1 MKSIVTLREP
11 SLGPVFGMKGG
22 ATGGGASQVVPADE
36 IDLHFTG
43 DIHAVTT
50 ANNLL
55 AAMIDNHIQQGNRL
69 GIDTRRIA
77 WRRVI
82 DMNDRALREIVI
94 GLGGRQNGFARED
107 AFNISVASEVMAVL
121 CLAEDFQD
129 LKDRLARM
137 VVGYTAKSK
146 PITAADLK
154 AVGSMALLLK
164 DAIKPNLVQTSEGTP
179 AIIHGGPFA
188 NIAHGTNSIQAMRL
202 AQALSQVTVTEAGF
216 ASELGGEKFLD
227 FVSRTGKFNVDAVVL
242 VTTLRALKYHGGA
255 GKDDLAEKNLEAL
268 VKGFD
273 NLDKHIEN
281 MQAFGVPLVVAVN
294 YFPDNDDEELEL
306 TVKHV
311 SARKARAF
319 VSDPFNQGSEGC
331 LDLARAVEAATR
343 AAPGCAPI
351 YEPEWSITKKIETI
365 ASEHVRRRPHQLHP
379 PGAQG
384 HRAAQRA
391 GLRQAARDH
400 RQDAQL
406 AVRRSQGAGP
416 AARISTSTS
425 TASSSPPAPASWWPS
440 AARSCS
446 CPACPRTP
454 PPRAS
459 TSTPTATSAG
469 CSEIFL
475 PEVLFDLQRD
485 PLGRGG
491 FHMKKPLF
499 FVTFFALAVV
509 WGGAAELRLAS
520 PNGGEQVCLGR
531 PFRITWTATN
541 VIARVKLQLIRS
553 GGGAGGLDRRQPRC
567 RCPGL

>member
-1 MKSIVTLREP
+1 MAETMLPIRDVAARFGIAEAELYYYGPYKAKLEPALARRLCSSDYCGPVGGDPKGRQVLVTATTPTPAGEGKTTTAIGLSMALNRIGVKSIVTLREP

-22 ATGGGASQVVPADE
+22 ATGGGASQVLPADE

-69 GIDTRRIA
+69 AIDTRRIA

-107 AFNISVASEVMAVL
+107 AFSISVASEVMAVL

-137 VVGYTAKSK
+137 VIGYTAKNK

-154 AVGSMALLLK
+154 AIGSMALLLK
-164 DAIKPNLVQTSEGTP
+164 DAVKPNLVQTSEGTP

-216 ASELGGEKFLD
+216 ASELGGEKFMD
-227 FVSRTGKFNVDAVVL
+227 FVSPTGKFNVDAVVL

-255 GKDDLAEKNLEAL
+255 GRDGLSEKNLEAL

-294 YFPDNDDEELEL
+294 YFPDNDAEELAL
-306 TVKHV
+306 TVRHV
-311 SARKARAF
+311 SSRNAQAF
-319 VSDPFNQGSEGC
+319 ISDPFNKGSEGC
-331 LDLARAVEAATR
+331 LELARAVEAATR
-343 AAPGCAPI
+343 SGARVRPI
-351 YEPEWSITKKIETI
+351 YEPEWGITKKIETI
-365 ASEHVRRRPHQLHP
+365 ASRMY
-379 PGAQG
+379 G
-384 HRAAQRA
+384 
-391 GLRQAARDH
+391 
-400 RQDAQL
+400 
-406 AVRRSQGAGP
+406 
-416 AARISTSTS
+416 AARINYTRQ
-425 TASSSPPAPASWWPS
+425 
-440 AARSCS
+440 ARKDIELLNELGYDKLHVII
-446 CPACPRTP
+446 AKTP
-454 PPRAS
+454 NS
-459 TSTPTATSAG
+459 LS
-469 CSEIFL
+469 
-475 PEVLFDLQRD
+475 DD
-485 PLGRGG
+485 P
-491 FHMKKPLF
+491 K
-499 FVTFFALAVV
+499 A
-509 WGGAAELRLAS
+509 
-520 PNGGEQVCLGR
+520 LGR
-531 PFRITWTATN
+531 PRDFDID
-541 VIARVKLQLIRS
+541 VDRVFLS
-553 GGGAGGLDRRQPRC
+553 AGAGFVVAVCGEIMLM
-567 RCPGL
+567 PGLPKSPAAETIDIDAAGNISGLF

>member
-1 MKSIVTLREP
+1 MAVNMLPIKEVAARFGIAEKELYYYGPYKAKIEPSLARRLAKCDSCGRQVLVTATTPTPAGEGKTTTAIGLSMALNRIGVRSIVTLREP

-22 ATGGGASQVVPADE
+22 ATGGGAAQVLPSDE

-121 CLAEDFQD
+121 CLADDFQD

-137 VVGYTAKSK
+137 VVGYTARNK
-146 PITAADLK
+146 PITANDLK

-216 ASELGGEKFLD
+216 ASELGGEKFMD

-255 GKDDLAEKNLEAL
+255 GKDNLAEKNLEAL

-281 MQAFGVPLVVAVN
+281 MQVFGVPLVVAVN
-294 YFPDNDDEELEL
+294 YFPDNDAEELAL
-306 TVKHV
+306 TVRHAL
-311 SARKARAF
+311 SRGAKAF
-319 VSDPFNQGSEGC
+319 ISDPFNQGGAGC
-331 LDLARAVEAATR
+331 LDLAREVEQATR
-343 AAPGCAPI
+343 SGAKVSPI
-351 YEPEWSITKKIETI
+351 YEPGWSIVKKIETI
-365 ASEHVRRRPHQLHP
+365 A
-379 PGAQG
+379 GKMYG
-384 HRAAQRA
+384 
-391 GLRQAARDH
+391 
-400 RQDAQL
+400 
-406 AVRRSQGAGP
+406 
-416 AARISTSTS
+416 AARINYTRQ
-425 TASSSPPAPASWWPS
+425 
-440 AARSCS
+440 ARKDIELLNELGYDKLHVII
-446 CPACPRTP
+446 AKTP
-454 PPRAS
+454 NS
-459 TSTPTATSAG
+459 LS
-469 CSEIFL
+469 
-475 PEVLFDLQRD
+475 DD
-485 PLGRGG
+485 P
-491 FHMKKPLF
+491 K
-499 FVTFFALAVV
+499 A
-509 WGGAAELRLAS
+509 
-520 PNGGEQVCLGR
+520 LGR
-531 PFRITWTATN
+531 PRDFDVDVDRIFLSA
-541 VIARVKLQLIRS
+541 
-553 GGGAGGLDRRQPRC
+553 GAGFVVAVCGEIMLM
-567 RCPGL
+567 PGLPKVPAAESIDIDAAGNISGLF

>member
-1 MKSIVTLREP
+1 MAETMLPIREVALRLGIAEEDLYFYGPYKAKLEPSLAQRLCACEGRGRQVLVTATTPTPAGEGKTTTAIGLSMALNRLGVRSVVTLREP

-22 ATGGGASQVVPADE
+22 ATGGGASQVLPADE

-129 LKDRLARM
+129 LKDRLGRM
-137 VVGYTAKSK
+137 VVGYASK
-146 PITAADLK
+146 NKPVTAADLK

-188 NIAHGTNSIQAMRL
+188 NIAHGTNSIQAIRL

-216 ASELGGEKFLD
+216 ASELGGEKFMD
-227 FVSRTGKFNVDAVVL
+227 FVSRTGRFNVDAVVL

-255 GKDDLAEKNLEAL
+255 GKDGLAEKNVEAL

-281 MQAFGVPLVVAVN
+281 MQLFGVPLVVAVN
-294 YFPDNDDEELEL
+294 YFPDNDAEELEL
-306 TVKHV
+306 TLRHV
-311 SARKARAF
+311 AARKVKAL
-319 VSDPFNQGSEGC
+319 VSDPFNRGGEGC
-331 LDLARAVEAATR
+331 LELAREVEEATR
-343 AAPGCAPI
+343 SGASARPL
-351 YEPEWSITKKIETI
+351 YEPEWSILKKIETI
-365 ASEHVRRRPHQLHP
+365 ATAMY
-379 PGAQG
+379 GAS
-384 HRAAQRA
+384 RINYT
-391 GLRQAARDH
+391 RQARKDIDLLNDLGYDKLHVIIAK
-400 RQDAQL
+400 
-406 AVRRSQGAGP
+406 
-416 AARISTSTS
+416 
-425 TASSSPPAPASWWPS
+425 
-440 AARSCS
+440 
-446 CPACPRTP
+446 TP
-454 PPRAS
+454 NS
-459 TSTPTATSAG
+459 LS
-469 CSEIFL
+469 
-475 PEVLFDLQRD
+475 DD
-485 PLGRGG
+485 P
-491 FHMKKPLF
+491 K
-499 FVTFFALAVV
+499 A
-509 WGGAAELRLAS
+509 
-520 PNGGEQVCLGR
+520 LGR
-531 PFRITWTATN
+531 PRDFDIDVDRVFLSAGAGFVVPVCGEIMLMPGLPKEPAAESIDIDAAGRIT
-541 VIARVKLQLIRS
+541 
-553 GGGAGGLDRRQPRC
+553 GLF
-567 RCPGL
+567 

>member
-1 MKSIVTLREP
+1 MVDRMLPIREVATRFGIAEEELYYYGPYKAKLEPSLARRLAHCESCGRQVLVTATTPTPAGEGKTTMAIGLSMALNRQGVKSIVTLREP

-22 ATGGGASQVVPADE
+22 ATGGGASRVLPKDE

-55 AAMIDNHIQQGNRL
+55 AAMIDNHIQQGNSL

-137 VVGYTAKSK
+137 VVGYTAKNK
-146 PITAADLK
+146 PITAADLR

-188 NIAHGTNSIQAMRL
+188 NIAHGTNSIQAIRL
-202 AQALSQVTVTEAGF
+202 AQALSEITVTEAGF

-227 FVSRTGKFNVDAVVL
+227 FVSRSGKFNVDAVVL

-255 GKDDLAEKNLEAL
+255 GKDSPAEKNLEAL
-268 VKGFD
+268 VRGFD

-281 MQAFGVPLVVAVN
+281 MQAFGVPLIVAVN
-294 YFPDNDDEELEL
+294 YFPDNDSEELQL

-311 SARKARAF
+311 TSRNVKAF
-319 VSDPFNQGSEGC
+319 VSDPYNRGGEGC
-331 LDLARAVEAATR
+331 QELAREVAQATR
-343 AAPGCAPI
+343 SGAKVKPI
-351 YEPEWSITKKIETI
+351 YEPEWSIPRKIEAIST
-365 ASEHVRRRPHQLHP
+365 RMY
-379 PGAQG
+379 G
-384 HRAAQRA
+384 
-391 GLRQAARDH
+391 
-400 RQDAQL
+400 
-406 AVRRSQGAGP
+406 
-416 AARISTSTS
+416 AARINYTRQ
-425 TASSSPPAPASWWPS
+425 
-440 AARSCS
+440 ARKDIELFNELGYDKLHVIV
-446 CPACPRTP
+446 AKTP
-454 PPRAS
+454 NS
-459 TSTPTATSAG
+459 LS
-469 CSEIFL
+469 
-475 PEVLFDLQRD
+475 DD
-485 PLGRGG
+485 P
-491 FHMKKPLF
+491 K
-499 FVTFFALAVV
+499 A
-509 WGGAAELRLAS
+509 
-520 PNGGEQVCLGR
+520 LGR
-531 PFRITWTATN
+531 PRDFDVDVDLLFLSAGAGFVVAVCGEIMLMPGLPKAPAAESIDIDAEGRIT
-541 VIARVKLQLIRS
+541 
-553 GGGAGGLDRRQPRC
+553 GLF
-567 RCPGL
+567 

>member
-1 MKSIVTLREP
+1 MAEKMLPIKEVAARFGIAEAELYYYGPYKAKLEPSLAQRLTRCENCGKQVLVTATTPTPAGEGKTTTAIGLSMALNRLGVKSIVTLREP

-22 ATGGGASQVVPADE
+22 ATGGGAAQVLPSDE

-69 GIDTRRIA
+69 AIDTRRIA

-121 CLAEDFQD
+121 CLADDFQD

-137 VVGYTAKSK
+137 VIGYTSKNK

-216 ASELGGEKFLD
+216 ASELGGEKFMD
-227 FVSRTGKFNVDAVVL
+227 FVSQTGKFNVDAVVL

-255 GKDDLAEKNLEAL
+255 GKDGLAEKNVEAL

-281 MQAFGVPLVVAVN
+281 MQAFGVPLLVAVN
-294 YFPDNDDEELEL
+294 FFPDNDDEELQL

-311 SARKARAF
+311 AARKAKAL
-319 VSDPFNQGSEGC
+319 VSDPFNRGGEGC
-331 LDLARAVEAATR
+331 LDLAREVEAATR
-343 AAPGCAPI
+343 YGARVTPI
-351 YEPEWSITKKIETI
+351 YQPGWPITQKIETI
-365 ASEHVRRRPHQLHP
+365 ATRMY
-379 PGAQG
+379 G
-384 HRAAQRA
+384 
-391 GLRQAARDH
+391 
-400 RQDAQL
+400 
-406 AVRRSQGAGP
+406 
-416 AARISTSTS
+416 AARINYTRQ
-425 TASSSPPAPASWWPS
+425 
-440 AARSCS
+440 ARKDIELLNELGYDKLHVII
-446 CPACPRTP
+446 AKTP
-454 PPRAS
+454 NS
-459 TSTPTATSAG
+459 LS
-469 CSEIFL
+469 
-475 PEVLFDLQRD
+475 DD
-485 PLGRGG
+485 P
-491 FHMKKPLF
+491 K
-499 FVTFFALAVV
+499 A
-509 WGGAAELRLAS
+509 
-520 PNGGEQVCLGR
+520 LGR
-531 PFRITWTATN
+531 PENFD
-541 VIARVKLQLIRS
+541 VDVDRVFLS
-553 GGGAGGLDRRQPRC
+553 AGAGFVVAVCGEIMLM
-567 RCPGL
+567 PGLPKNPAAESIDIDGAGVITGLF

>member
-1 MKSIVTLREP
+1 MAEKILPIRDVAARFGIDEAELYYYGPYKAKLEPSLARRLARCENCGRQVLVTATTPTPAGEGKTTTAIGLSMALNRIGVKSIVTLREP

-22 ATGGGASQVVPADE
+22 ATGGGASQVLPADE

-69 GIDTRRIA
+69 AIDTRRIA

-107 AFNISVASEVMAVL
+107 AFSISVASEVMAVL

-137 VVGYTAKSK
+137 VIGYTAKSK

-164 DAIKPNLVQTSEGTP
+164 DAVKPNLVQTSEGTP

-216 ASELGGEKFLD
+216 ASELGGEKFMD
-227 FVSRTGKFNVDAVVL
+227 FVSPTGKFNVDAVVL

-255 GKDDLAEKNLEAL
+255 GKDGLVEKNLEAL

-294 YFPDNDDEELEL
+294 YFPDNDAEELAL
-306 TVKHV
+306 TTRHV
-311 SARKARAF
+311 SSRSAQAF
-319 VSDPFNQGSEGC
+319 ISDPFNKGSAGC
-331 LDLARAVEAATR
+331 LKLARAVEAATR
-343 AAPGCAPI
+343 SGARVRPI
-351 YEPEWSITKKIETI
+351 YEPEWGITKKIETI
-365 ASEHVRRRPHQLHP
+365 ATRMY
-379 PGAQG
+379 G
-384 HRAAQRA
+384 
-391 GLRQAARDH
+391 
-400 RQDAQL
+400 
-406 AVRRSQGAGP
+406 
-416 AARISTSTS
+416 AARINYTRQ
-425 TASSSPPAPASWWPS
+425 
-440 AARSCS
+440 ARKDIELLNELGYDKLHVII
-446 CPACPRTP
+446 AKTP
-454 PPRAS
+454 NS
-459 TSTPTATSAG
+459 LS
-469 CSEIFL
+469 
-475 PEVLFDLQRD
+475 DD
-485 PLGRGG
+485 P
-491 FHMKKPLF
+491 K
-499 FVTFFALAVV
+499 A
-509 WGGAAELRLAS
+509 
-520 PNGGEQVCLGR
+520 LGR
-531 PFRITWTATN
+531 PRDFD
-541 VIARVKLQLIRS
+541 VDVDRVFLS
-553 GGGAGGLDRRQPRC
+553 AGAGFVVAVCGEIMLM
-567 RCPGL
+567 PGLPKNPAAESIDIDAAGVITGLF

>member
-1 MKSIVTLREP
+1 MADNMLPIKEVAARFGIAEEELYYYGPYKAKLEPSLARRLAKCDRCGRQVLVTATTPTPAGEGKTTTAIGLSMALNRIGVKSIVTLREP

-22 ATGGGASQVVPADE
+22 ATGGGASQVLPQDE

-69 GIDTRRIA
+69 AIDTRRIA

-137 VVGYTAKSK
+137 VIGYTSKSH

-202 AQALSQVTVTEAGF
+202 AQALSHVTVTEAGF

-255 GKDDLAEKNLEAL
+255 GKDSLAEKNLEAL

-294 YFPDNDDEELEL
+294 YFPDNDAEELAL

-311 SARKARAF
+311 SSRKVKAF
-319 VSDPFNQGSEGC
+319 ISDPFNKGSEGC
-331 LDLARAVEAATR
+331 LDLAREVETATR
-343 AAPGCAPI
+343 SGARVQPI
-351 YEPEWSITKKIETI
+351 YEPGWTIPRKIETI
-365 ASEHVRRRPHQLHP
+365 STLMY
-379 PGAQG
+379 G
-384 HRAAQRA
+384 
-391 GLRQAARDH
+391 
-400 RQDAQL
+400 
-406 AVRRSQGAGP
+406 
-416 AARISTSTS
+416 AARINYTRQ
-425 TASSSPPAPASWWPS
+425 
-440 AARSCS
+440 ARKDIELLNELGYDQLHVII
-446 CPACPRTP
+446 AKTP
-454 PPRAS
+454 NS
-459 TSTPTATSAG
+459 LS
-469 CSEIFL
+469 
-475 PEVLFDLQRD
+475 DD
-485 PLGRGG
+485 P
-491 FHMKKPLF
+491 K
-499 FVTFFALAVV
+499 A
-509 WGGAAELRLAS
+509 
-520 PNGGEQVCLGR
+520 LGR
-531 PFRITWTATN
+531 PQNFD
-541 VIARVKLQLIRS
+541 VDVDRVFLS
-553 GGGAGGLDRRQPRC
+553 AGAGFVVAVCGEIMLM
-567 RCPGL
+567 PGLPKNPAAETIDIDANGIISGLF

>member
-1 MKSIVTLREP
+1 MAEKNAADQGSRRPSASPKRSSTITAPTRPSWSLPGPQRLTRCESCGRQVLVTATTPTPAGEGKTTTAIGLSMALNRIGVKSIVTLREP

-22 ATGGGASQVVPADE
+22 ATGGGAAQVLPADE

-69 GIDTRRIA
+69 AIDTRRIA

-121 CLAEDFQD
+121 CLADDFQD

-137 VVGYTAKSK
+137 VVGYTSKNK

-164 DAIKPNLVQTSEGTP
+164 DAIKPNLVQTTEGTP

-255 GKDDLAEKNLEAL
+255 GKDGLAEKNVEAL

-294 YFPDNDDEELEL
+294 YFPDNDAEELAL
-306 TVKHV
+306 TLKHAV
-311 SARKARAF
+311 VQESQGIHQRPLQQGGRRLPGPGQGGGGGDPLRGPGHAHLRARVAHHAKDRDHRHA
-319 VSDPFNQGSEGC
+319 
-331 LDLARAVEAATR
+331 
-343 AAPGCAPI
+343 
-351 YEPEWSITKKIETI
+351 
-365 ASEHVRRRPHQLHP
+365 HVRRRPHQLHP

-391 GLRQAARDH
+391 RLRQAARHH
-400 RQDAQL
+400 RQDPQL
-406 AVRRSQGAGP
+406 ALRRPQGPGP
-416 AARISTSTS
+416 AREFRRRRGPGLPLRRRRLRGRRLRRDHAHAR
-425 TASSSPPAPASWWPS
+425 PAQE
-440 AARSCS
+440 
-446 CPACPRTP
+446 PR
-454 PPRAS
+454 RR
-459 TSTPTATSAG
+459 
-469 CSEIFL
+469 EH
-475 PEVLFDLQRD
+475 RH
-485 PLGRGG
+485 R
-491 FHMKKPLF
+491 
-499 FVTFFALAVV
+499 
-509 WGGAAELRLAS
+509 R
-520 PNGGEQVCLGR
+520 
-531 PFRITWTATN
+531 
-541 VIARVKLQLIRS
+541 
-553 GGGAGGLDRRQPRC
+553 RRQHQRTVSFFLSPVRHWLEKSQKTE
-567 RCPGL
+567 GF

>member
-1 MKSIVTLREP
+1 MKNSMLPIKDVASRFGIAPEDLYYYGPFKAKLEPSLALRLAQCDSCGRQVLVTATTPTPAGEGKTTTAIGLSMALNRIGIKSIVTLREP

-22 ATGGGASQVVPADE
+22 ATGGGASQVLPADE

-55 AAMIDNHIQQGNRL
+55 AAMIDNHIQHGNQL
-69 GIDTRRIA
+69 AIDTRRIA

-137 VVGYTAKSK
+137 VVGYTSKNK

-188 NIAHGTNSIQAMRL
+188 NIAHGTNSIQAIRL

-227 FVSRTGKFNVDAVVL
+227 FVCRTGKFNVDAVVL

-255 GKDDLAEKNLEAL
+255 GKDNLAEKNLEAL

-281 MQAFGVPLVVAVN
+281 MQAFAVPLLVAVN
-294 YFPDNDDEELEL
+294 YFPDNDAEELEL

-311 SARKARAF
+311 ASRKVKAF
-319 VSDPFNQGSEGC
+319 VCDPFNKGGEGC
-331 LDLARAVEAATR
+331 QDLAREVEAATR
-343 AAPGCAPI
+343 SGAKVQAL
-351 YEPEWSITKKIETI
+351 YEPEWTIPRKIETI
-365 ASEHVRRRPHQLHP
+365 AEKMY
-379 PGAQG
+379 G
-384 HRAAQRA
+384 
-391 GLRQAARDH
+391 
-400 RQDAQL
+400 
-406 AVRRSQGAGP
+406 
-416 AARISTSTS
+416 AARINYTRQ
-425 TASSSPPAPASWWPS
+425 
-440 AARSCS
+440 ARKDIELLNDLGYDKLHVII
-446 CPACPRTP
+446 AKTP
-454 PPRAS
+454 NS
-459 TSTPTATSAG
+459 LS
-469 CSEIFL
+469 
-475 PEVLFDLQRD
+475 DD
-485 PLGRGG
+485 P
-491 FHMKKPLF
+491 K
-499 FVTFFALAVV
+499 A
-509 WGGAAELRLAS
+509 
-520 PNGGEQVCLGR
+520 LGR
-531 PFRITWTATN
+531 PQNFDVDVDRIFLA
-541 VIARVKLQLIRS
+541 A
-553 GGGAGGLDRRQPRC
+553 GAGFVVAVCGEIMLM
-567 RCPGL
+567 PGLPRNPAAETIDIDGAGNISGLF

>member
-1 MKSIVTLREP
+1 MSETMMPIREVAARFGIDEAELYYYGPYKAKLEPSLARRLDRCESCGPLGEDLKGRQVLVTATTPTPAGEGKTTTAIGLSMALNRIGVKSIVTLREP

-22 ATGGGASQVVPADE
+22 ATGGGASRVLPSDE

-129 LKDRLARM
+129 LKNRLARM
-137 VVGYTAKSK
+137 VVGYTSK
-146 PITAADLK
+146 NRPVTAADLK

-188 NIAHGTNSIQAMRL
+188 NIAHGTNSIQAIRL
-202 AQALSQVTVTEAGF
+202 AQALAEITVTEAGF

-227 FVSRTGKFNVDAVVL
+227 FVCQAGKFNVDAVVL

-255 GKDDLAEKNLEAL
+255 GKDSLSEKNVEAL

-281 MQAFGVPLVVAVN
+281 MQAFGVPLLVAVN
-294 YFPDNDDEELEL
+294 YFPDNDDEELQL
-306 TVKHV
+306 TVKHA
-311 SARKARAF
+311 SARNARAF
-319 VSDPFNQGSEGC
+319 VSDPFNRGGEGC
-331 LDLARAVEAATR
+331 LELAKAVDAASR
-343 AAPGCAPI
+343 SGACVRPI
-351 YEPEWSITKKIETI
+351 YEPGWDIVRKVETI
-365 ASEHVRRRPHQLHP
+365 ATRMY
-379 PGAQG
+379 G
-384 HRAAQRA
+384 
-391 GLRQAARDH
+391 
-400 RQDAQL
+400 
-406 AVRRSQGAGP
+406 
-416 AARISTSTS
+416 AARINYTRQ
-425 TASSSPPAPASWWPS
+425 
-440 AARSCS
+440 ARKDIDLLTKLGYEKLHVIV
-446 CPACPRTP
+446 AKTP
-454 PPRAS
+454 NSLSDDAK
-459 TSTPTATSAG
+459 A
-469 CSEIFL
+469 
-475 PEVLFDLQRD
+475 
-485 PLGRGG
+485 
-491 FHMKKPLF
+491 
-499 FVTFFALAVV
+499 
-509 WGGAAELRLAS
+509 
-520 PNGGEQVCLGR
+520 LGR
-531 PFRITWTATN
+531 PENFD
-541 VIARVKLQLIRS
+541 VDVDRVFLAA
-553 GGGAGGLDRRQPRC
+553 GAGFVVAVCGEIMLM
-567 RCPGL
+567 PGLPKEPAAETIDIDAAGNISGLF

>member
-1 MKSIVTLREP
+1 MSEKMLPIKEVAARFGIAEAELYFYGPYKAKLEPSLARRLDKCESCGRQVLVTATTPTPAGEGKTTTAIGLSMALNRIGVKSIVTLREP

-22 ATGGGASQVVPADE
+22 ATGGGASQVLPADE

-69 GIDTRRIA
+69 AIDTRRIA

-129 LKDRLARM
+129 LKDRLAKM
-137 VVGYTAKSK
+137 VIGYTSKSK

-188 NIAHGTNSIQAMRL
+188 NIAHGTNSIQAIRL
-202 AQALSQVTVTEAGF
+202 AHALAEVTVTEAGF
-216 ASELGGEKFLD
+216 ASELGGEKFLN
-227 FVSRTGKFNVDAVVL
+227 FVCQTGKFNVDAVVL

-255 GKDDLAEKNLEAL
+255 GKDNLAEKNLEAL

-281 MQAFGVPLVVAVN
+281 MQAFAVPLVVAVN
-294 YFPDNDDEELEL
+294 YFSDNDAEELAL

-311 SARKARAF
+311 TSRQAKAF
-319 VSDPFNQGSEGC
+319 ICDPFNKGGEGC
-331 LDLARAVEAATR
+331 LDLAREVEQATR
-343 AAPGCAPI
+343 SGVRVRPI
-351 YEPEWSITKKIETI
+351 YEPDWTIPRKIEII
-365 ASEHVRRRPHQLHP
+365 AEKMY
-379 PGAQG
+379 G
-384 HRAAQRA
+384 
-391 GLRQAARDH
+391 
-400 RQDAQL
+400 
-406 AVRRSQGAGP
+406 
-416 AARISTSTS
+416 AARINYTRQ
-425 TASSSPPAPASWWPS
+425 
-440 AARSCS
+440 ARKDIELLNDLGYDKLHVII
-446 CPACPRTP
+446 AKTP
-454 PPRAS
+454 NS
-459 TSTPTATSAG
+459 LS
-469 CSEIFL
+469 
-475 PEVLFDLQRD
+475 DD
-485 PLGRGG
+485 P
-491 FHMKKPLF
+491 K
-499 FVTFFALAVV
+499 A
-509 WGGAAELRLAS
+509 
-520 PNGGEQVCLGR
+520 LGR
-531 PFRITWTATN
+531 PQNFD
-541 VIARVKLQLIRS
+541 VDVDRVFLS
-553 GGGAGGLDRRQPRC
+553 AGAGFVVAVCGEIMLM
-567 RCPGL
+567 PGLPRNPAAETIDIDAAGNISGLF

>member
-1 MKSIVTLREP
+1 MAERMLPIREIAARFGIDEAELYYYGPYKAKLEPSLARRLARCENCGRQVLVTATTPTPAGEGKTTTAIGLSMALNRIGVTSIVTLREP

-22 ATGGGASQVVPADE
+22 ATGGGASQVLPADE
-36 IDLHFTG
+36 IDLHFTV

-121 CLAEDFQD
+121 CLADDFQD

-137 VVGYTAKSK
+137 VIGFTSKNK

-164 DAIKPNLVQTSEGTP
+164 DAVKPNLVQTSEGTP

-202 AQALSQVTVTEAGF
+202 AQALAQVTVTEAGF

-255 GKDDLAEKNLEAL
+255 GRDILAERNIEAL

-281 MQAFGVPLVVAVN
+281 MQLFGVPLIVAIN
-294 YFPDNDDEELEL
+294 YFPDNDAEELAL

-311 SARKARAF
+311 STRKVKAF
-319 VSDPFNQGSEGC
+319 VSDPYNKGGEGC
-331 LDLARAVEAATR
+331 LDLARAVEEATR
-343 AAPGCAPI
+343 SGATVRPI
-351 YEPEWSITKKIETI
+351 YEPEWSIPKKIETI
-365 ASEHVRRRPHQLHP
+365 ATTMY
-379 PGAQG
+379 G
-384 HRAAQRA
+384 
-391 GLRQAARDH
+391 
-400 RQDAQL
+400 
-406 AVRRSQGAGP
+406 
-416 AARISTSTS
+416 AARINYTRQ
-425 TASSSPPAPASWWPS
+425 
-440 AARSCS
+440 ARKDIELLNELGYDKLHVII
-446 CPACPRTP
+446 AKTP
-454 PPRAS
+454 NS
-459 TSTPTATSAG
+459 LS
-469 CSEIFL
+469 
-475 PEVLFDLQRD
+475 DD
-485 PLGRGG
+485 P
-491 FHMKKPLF
+491 K
-499 FVTFFALAVV
+499 A
-509 WGGAAELRLAS
+509 
-520 PNGGEQVCLGR
+520 LGR
-531 PFRITWTATN
+531 PRDFDVDVDRLFLSA
-541 VIARVKLQLIRS
+541 
-553 GGGAGGLDRRQPRC
+553 GAGFVVAVCGEIMLM
-567 RCPGL
+567 PGLPKSPAAETIDIDAQGNISGLF

>member
-1 MKSIVTLREP
+1 MLVTATTPTPAGEGKTTTAIGLSMALNRIGVKSIVTLREP

-22 ATGGGASQVVPADE
+22 ATGGGASQVLPADE

-69 GIDTRRIA
+69 AIDTRRIA

-137 VVGYTAKSK
+137 VIGYTAKSK

-164 DAIKPNLVQTSEGTP
+164 DAVKPNLVQTSEGTP

-202 AQALSQVTVTEAGF
+202 AHVLSQVTVTEAGF
-216 ASELGGEKFLD
+216 ASELGGEKFMD
-227 FVSRTGKFNVDAVVL
+227 FVSQTGKFNVDAVVL

-255 GKDDLAEKNLEAL
+255 GKDGLAEKNLEAL

-294 YFPDNDDEELEL
+294 YFPDNDPEELAL
-306 TVKHV
+306 TVRHV
-311 SARKARAF
+311 SSRNAQAF
-319 VSDPFNQGSEGC
+319 ISDPFNKGSEGC

-343 AAPGCAPI
+343 SGARVRPI
-351 YEPEWSITKKIETI
+351 YEPEWGITKKIETI
-365 ASEHVRRRPHQLHP
+365 ATRMY
-379 PGAQG
+379 G
-384 HRAAQRA
+384 
-391 GLRQAARDH
+391 
-400 RQDAQL
+400 
-406 AVRRSQGAGP
+406 
-416 AARISTSTS
+416 AARINYTRQ
-425 TASSSPPAPASWWPS
+425 
-440 AARSCS
+440 ARKDIELLNDLGFDRLHVII
-446 CPACPRTP
+446 AKTP
-454 PPRAS
+454 NS
-459 TSTPTATSAG
+459 LS
-469 CSEIFL
+469 
-475 PEVLFDLQRD
+475 DD
-485 PLGRGG
+485 P
-491 FHMKKPLF
+491 K
-499 FVTFFALAVV
+499 A
-509 WGGAAELRLAS
+509 
-520 PNGGEQVCLGR
+520 LGR
-531 PFRITWTATN
+531 PRDFD
-541 VIARVKLQLIRS
+541 VDVDRVFLS
-553 GGGAGGLDRRQPRC
+553 AGAGFVVAVCGEIMLM
-567 RCPGL
+567 PGLPKNPAAEIIDIDAQGNISGLF

>member
-1 MKSIVTLREP
+1 MQNSMLPIKDVASRFGIAPEDLYFYGPFKAKLEPSLALRLAQCDSCGRQVLVTATTPTPAGEGKTTTAIGLSMALNRIGIKSIVTLREP

-22 ATGGGASQVVPADE
+22 ATGGGASQVLPADE

-55 AAMIDNHIQQGNRL
+55 AAMIDNHIQHGNHL
-69 GIDTRRIA
+69 AIDTRRIA

-107 AFNISVASEVMAVL
+107 AFNISVASEIMAVL

-137 VVGYTAKSK
+137 VIGYTSKNK

-188 NIAHGTNSIQAMRL
+188 NIAHGTNSIQAIRL
-202 AQALSQVTVTEAGF
+202 AHALAEITVTEAGF

-227 FVSRTGKFNVDAVVL
+227 FVCPTGKFNVDAVVL

-255 GKDDLAEKNLEAL
+255 GKNNLAEKNLEAL

-281 MQAFGVPLVVAVN
+281 MQAFGVPLLVAVN
-294 YFPDNDDEELEL
+294 YFPDNDAEELAL

-311 SARKARAF
+311 ASRKVKAF
-319 VSDPFNQGSEGC
+319 VCDPFNKGGEGC
-331 LDLARAVEAATR
+331 QDLAREVEQAAR
-343 AAPGCAPI
+343 SGARVQPI
-351 YEPEWSITKKIETI
+351 YEPDWTIPRKIETI
-365 ASEHVRRRPHQLHP
+365 AVRMY
-379 PGAQG
+379 G
-384 HRAAQRA
+384 
-391 GLRQAARDH
+391 
-400 RQDAQL
+400 
-406 AVRRSQGAGP
+406 
-416 AARISTSTS
+416 AARINYTRQ
-425 TASSSPPAPASWWPS
+425 
-440 AARSCS
+440 ARKDIELLNDLGYDKLHVII
-446 CPACPRTP
+446 AKTP
-454 PPRAS
+454 NS
-459 TSTPTATSAG
+459 LS
-469 CSEIFL
+469 
-475 PEVLFDLQRD
+475 DD
-485 PLGRGG
+485 P
-491 FHMKKPLF
+491 K
-499 FVTFFALAVV
+499 A
-509 WGGAAELRLAS
+509 
-520 PNGGEQVCLGR
+520 LGR
-531 PFRITWTATN
+531 PQNFDVDVDRIFLA
-541 VIARVKLQLIRS
+541 A
-553 GGGAGGLDRRQPRC
+553 GAGFVVAVCGEIMLM
-567 RCPGL
+567 PGLPRNPAAETIDIDAAGNISGLF

>member
-1 MKSIVTLREP
+1 MAERMLPIREIAARFGIDEAELYYYGPYKAKLEPSLARRLARCENCGRQVLVTATTPTPAGEGKTTTAIGLSMALNRIGVTSIVTLREP

-22 ATGGGASQVVPADE
+22 ATGGGASQVLPADE

-121 CLAEDFQD
+121 CLADDFQD

-137 VVGYTAKSK
+137 VIGFTSKNK

-202 AQALSQVTVTEAGF
+202 AQALSQGTVTEAGF

-255 GKDDLAEKNLEAL
+255 GRDILAERNIEAL

-281 MQAFGVPLVVAVN
+281 MQLFGVPLIVAIN
-294 YFPDNDDEELEL
+294 YFPDNDAEELAL

-311 SARKARAF
+311 STRKVKAF
-319 VSDPFNQGSEGC
+319 VSDPYNKGGEGC
-331 LDLARAVEAATR
+331 LDLARAVEEATR
-343 AAPGCAPI
+343 SGATVRPI
-351 YEPEWSITKKIETI
+351 YEPEWSIPKKIETI
-365 ASEHVRRRPHQLHP
+365 ATTMY
-379 PGAQG
+379 G
-384 HRAAQRA
+384 
-391 GLRQAARDH
+391 
-400 RQDAQL
+400 
-406 AVRRSQGAGP
+406 
-416 AARISTSTS
+416 AARINYTRQARKDIELLSELGYDKLHVII
-425 TASSSPPAPASWWPS
+425 AKPPNSLS
-440 AARSCS
+440 
-446 CPACPRTP
+446 
-454 PPRAS
+454 
-459 TSTPTATSAG
+459 
-469 CSEIFL
+469 
-475 PEVLFDLQRD
+475 DD
-485 PLGRGG
+485 P
-491 FHMKKPLF
+491 K
-499 FVTFFALAVV
+499 A
-509 WGGAAELRLAS
+509 
-520 PNGGEQVCLGR
+520 LGR
-531 PFRITWTATN
+531 PRDFDVDVDRLFLSA
-541 VIARVKLQLIRS
+541 
-553 GGGAGGLDRRQPRC
+553 GAGFVVAVCGEIMLM
-567 RCPGL
+567 PGLPKSPAAETIDIDAQGNISGLF

>member
-1 MKSIVTLREP
+1 MAEKMLPIREIAARFGIDETELYFYGPYKAKLEPSLAKRLGCCQRNSAPGDVPEGRQVLVTATTPTPAGEGKTTMAIGLSMALNRIGVRSIATLREP

-22 ATGGGASQVVPADE
+22 ATGGGASQVLPADE

-55 AAMIDNHIQQGNRL
+55 AAMIDNHIQHGNRL

-107 AFNISVASEVMAVL
+107 AFNISVASEIMAVL

-164 DAIKPNLVQTSEGTP
+164 DAVKPNLVQTSEGTP

-188 NIAHGTNSIQAMRL
+188 TIAHGTNSIQAIRL

-216 ASELGGEKFLD
+216 ASELGGEKFMD
-227 FVSRTGKFNVDAVVL
+227 FVCQTGKFNVDTVVL

-255 GKDDLAEKNLEAL
+255 ARDNLVEKNLEAL

-281 MQAFGVPLVVAVN
+281 MQLFGVPLVVAVN
-294 YFPDNDDEELEL
+294 YFPDNDAEELAL
-306 TVKHV
+306 TVKHAA
-311 SARKARAF
+311 SRKVKAL
-319 VSDPFNQGSEGC
+319 VSDPFNRGGEGC
-331 LDLARAVEAATR
+331 LDLARAVEEATR
-343 AAPGCAPI
+343 SGARVQPI
-351 YEPEWSITKKIETI
+351 YEPGWSIPKKIETI
-365 ASEHVRRRPHQLHP
+365 A
-379 PGAQG
+379 
-384 HRAAQRA
+384 AAMY
-391 GLRQAARDH
+391 G
-400 RQDAQL
+400 
-406 AVRRSQGAGP
+406 
-416 AARISTSTS
+416 AARINYTRQ
-425 TASSSPPAPASWWPS
+425 
-440 AARSCS
+440 ARKDIDLLTGLGYDQLHVIV
-446 CPACPRTP
+446 AKTP
-454 PPRAS
+454 NS
-459 TSTPTATSAG
+459 LS
-469 CSEIFL
+469 
-475 PEVLFDLQRD
+475 DD
-485 PLGRGG
+485 P
-491 FHMKKPLF
+491 K
-499 FVTFFALAVV
+499 A
-509 WGGAAELRLAS
+509 
-520 PNGGEQVCLGR
+520 LGR
-531 PFRITWTATN
+531 PRDFDIDVDRLFLSA
-541 VIARVKLQLIRS
+541 
-553 GGGAGGLDRRQPRC
+553 GAGFVVAVCGEIMLM
-567 RCPGL
+567 PGLPREPAAETIDIDAAGHISGLF

>member
-1 MKSIVTLREP
+1 MSGKMLPIKEVAARFGIAEEELYYYGPYKAKIEPSLARRLAKCDSCGRQVLVTATTPTPAGEGKTTTAIGLSMALNRIGVKSIVTLREP

-22 ATGGGASQVVPADE
+22 ATGGGASQVLPADE

-55 AAMIDNHIQQGNRL
+55 AAMIDNHIQQGNGL
-69 GIDTRRIA
+69 AIDTRRIA

-107 AFNISVASEVMAVL
+107 AFSISVASEVMAVL

-137 VVGYTAKSK
+137 VIGYTSK
-146 PITAADLK
+146 NKPVTAADLK

-227 FVSRTGKFNVDAVVL
+227 FVSQTGKFNVDAVVL

-255 GKDDLAEKNLEAL
+255 GKDSLAEKNLEAL

-281 MQAFGVPLVVAVN
+281 MQAFSVPLIVAVN
-294 YFPDNDDEELEL
+294 YFPDNDAEELAL
-306 TVKHV
+306 TLKHV
-311 SARKARAF
+311 ASRKAKAF
-319 VSDPFNQGSEGC
+319 ISDPFHKGSEGC
-331 LDLARAVEAATR
+331 LDLARAVDAATR
-343 AAPGCAPI
+343 SGARVKPI
-351 YEPEWSITKKIETI
+351 YEPEWIITKKIETI
-365 ASEHVRRRPHQLHP
+365 ATRMY
-379 PGAQG
+379 G
-384 HRAAQRA
+384 
-391 GLRQAARDH
+391 
-400 RQDAQL
+400 
-406 AVRRSQGAGP
+406 
-416 AARISTSTS
+416 AARINYTRQ
-425 TASSSPPAPASWWPS
+425 
-440 AARSCS
+440 ARKDIDLLTDLGYDKLHVII
-446 CPACPRTP
+446 AKTP
-454 PPRAS
+454 NS
-459 TSTPTATSAG
+459 LS
-469 CSEIFL
+469 
-475 PEVLFDLQRD
+475 DD
-485 PLGRGG
+485 P
-491 FHMKKPLF
+491 K
-499 FVTFFALAVV
+499 A
-509 WGGAAELRLAS
+509 
-520 PNGGEQVCLGR
+520 LGR
-531 PFRITWTATN
+531 PQNFD
-541 VIARVKLQLIRS
+541 VDVDRVFLS
-553 GGGAGGLDRRQPRC
+553 AGAGFVVAVCGEIMLM
-567 RCPGL
+567 PGLPKNPVAETIDIDADGTISGLF